1 MLHHNSIIL
10 SLWALAST
18 NAIPGF
24 DLSRA
29 TLFQKLITTWP
40 WRLFTTNSTKT
51 GSWLEPMRH
60 LALST
65 YKDLNVAVAQYVS
78 TFPH

>member
-1 MLHHNSIIL
+1 MLHFNSIIH

-29 TLFQKLITTWP
+29 TLFQKLVTTWP
-40 WRLFTTNSTKT
+40 WRLFTTKSTKT
-51 GSWLEPMRH
+51 GSWLEPVRRI
-60 LALST
+60 ALST

-78 TFPH
+78 ALPH